1 MDRNFNNNAN
11 NDMDNNINNEMNS
24 NVNNEKHSNIRNN
37 IVPDI
42 DNASENVE
50 KITDDVKNDIHKI
63 DKDSPTSLH
72 DSKEA
77 DQILKKGNHQ
87 DEPIVNPRHIDI
99 SLKDNISRV
108 SAANIGLENSEDTK
122 ESSESLLKKA
132 LEADGDSPSKKAEI
146 NVVSTDGIR
155 YKESPTFNLKET
167 LIMVLLTGIVCTIA
181 SGTIVNHKY
190 STKNGTSYNT
200 LLKDENI
207 QEFLDVYATLNDS
220 YYQTVDKKTAI
231 EGAIAGLMSGAGDN
245 YTSYLDKEDADI
257 LNDSLNGKYEGIG
270 IAINGKEA
278 GLIEKVYA
286 NSPAK
291 EAGLQPKDR
300 ITAINGESIEGK
312 SSSEIAKLIKES
324 PDKKAS
330 LTILRNEETFV
341 VEVSIKTLASP
352 VVDYTVLEGNN
363 KKVGYL
369 AISSFSD
376 TLTSQ
381 VEAALSELEQAGIES
396 LILDLRNNGGGL
408 LTAAK
413 DTASL
418 FLEKGKAIYGLEGN
432 DKTGKTKFYYDET
445 STSKNYPIV
454 VLVNGGTASASE
466 ILTAALKDSY
476 GATTVGTTTYGKGK
490 VQQTK
495 KLSDGSLVKYTTS
508 RWLTPNNEC
517 IDEYGISPDYGVEI
531 EYQYDDDKNIVGY
544 TDTQL
549 AKARSLLGLPEYDE
563 IKSDSNNTEV
573 NGNNG
578 NLEDNGA
585 NSNQEN

>member
-11 NDMDNNINNEMNS
+11 NDMDNNINNE
-24 NVNNEKHSNIRNN
+24 KHSNIRNN

-42 DNASENVE
+42 DTASENIE

-63 DKDSPTSLH
+63 DKDSPTSLP

-99 SLKDNISRV
+99 SLKDNISRA

-122 ESSESLLKKA
+122 ESNESLLKKA
-132 LEADGDSPSKKAEI
+132 LEADGDSPSKKAET
-146 NVVSTDGIR
+146 NVVSTDGTC

-270 IAINGKEA
+270 IAINGKET

>member
-11 NDMDNNINNEMNS
+11 NDMDNNINNE
-24 NVNNEKHSNIRNN
+24 KHSNISNN

-42 DNASENVE
+42 DNASEKIE

-63 DKDSPTSLH
+63 DKDSPTSLY
-72 DSKEA
+72 DSKKA

-87 DEPIVNPRHIDI
+87 DDPIVNPRHIDI
-99 SLKDNISRV
+99 SLKDNISRA

-122 ESSESLLKKA
+122 ESNESLLKKA
-132 LEADGDSPSKKAEI
+132 LEADGDSPSKKAET

-270 IAINGKEA
+270 IAINGKET

-300 ITAINGESIEGK
+300 ITGINGESIEGK
-312 SSSEIAKLIKES
+312 SSSEIAKLIQES
-324 PDKKAS
+324 PNKKAS

-531 EYQYDDDKNIVGY
+531 EYQYDDDKNIIGY

>member
-11 NDMDNNINNEMNS
+11 NDMNNTINNE
-24 NVNNEKHSNIRNN
+24 VNGNLKCNIA
-37 IVPDI
+37 PDI
-42 DNASENVE
+42 DNTFKNVE

-63 DKDSPTSLH
+63 DKDNPTLH
-72 DSKEA
+72 PDSKEA
-77 DQILKKGNHQ
+77 NSMLKSGNNQ
-87 DEPIVNPRHIDI
+87 DEPMPNPRHIDI
-99 SLKDNISRV
+99 SLKDSISRV
-108 SAANIGLENSEDTK
+108 SAANIVENPENSK
-122 ESSESLLKKA
+122 ESNESDLKKA
-132 LEADGDSPSKKAEI
+132 LEADGHSPSKKAET

-231 EGAIAGLMSGAGDN
+231 EGAIAGLMSGAGDS

-257 LNDSLNGKYEGIG
+257 LNNSLNGKYEGIG
-270 IAINGKEA
+270 IAINGKET
-278 GLIEKVYA
+278 GLIEKVYS

-291 EAGLQPKDR
+291 EADLQPKDR

-324 PDKKAS
+324 PNKKAS

-341 VEVSIKTLASP
+341 VKVSIKTLASP

-381 VEAALSELEQAGIES
+381 VEAALNELEQAGIES

-517 IDEYGISPDYGVEI
+517 IDEYGISPDYGIEI
-531 EYQYDDDKNIVGY
+531 EYQYDNDKNIVGY

-563 IKSDSNNTEV
+563 TGNNSNNTEI
-573 NGNNG
+573 NENNS
-578 NLEDNGA
+578 NSEANGA

>member
-11 NDMDNNINNEMNS
+11 NDMNNNINNE
-24 NVNNEKHSNIRNN
+24 VNGKLKCNIA
-37 IVPDI
+37 PDI
-42 DNASENVE
+42 DNTFKNVE

-63 DKDSPTSLH
+63 DKDNPTLH
-72 DSKEA
+72 PDSKETNPMF
-77 DQILKKGNHQ
+77 KSGNNQ
-87 DEPIVNPRHIDI
+87 DEPMPNSRHIDI
-99 SLKDNISRV
+99 SLKDSISRV
-108 SAANIGLENSEDTK
+108 SAANIVENPENSK
-122 ESSESLLKKA
+122 ESNESDLKKA
-132 LEADGDSPSKKAEI
+132 LEADGHSPSKKAET

-231 EGAIAGLMSGAGDN
+231 EGAIAGLMSGAGDS

-270 IAINGKEA
+270 IAINGKET
-278 GLIEKVYA
+278 GLIEKVYS

-291 EAGLQPKDR
+291 EADLQPKDR

-324 PDKKAS
+324 PNKKAS

-341 VEVSIKTLASP
+341 VKVSIKTLASP

-381 VEAALSELEQAGIES
+381 VEAALNELEQAGIES

-517 IDEYGISPDYGVEI
+517 IDEYGISPDYGIEI
-531 EYQYDDDKNIVGY
+531 EYQYDNDKNIVGY

-549 AKARSLLGLPEYDE
+549 AKARSLSGLPEYDE
-563 IKSDSNNTEV
+563 TGNNSNNTEI
-573 NGNNG
+573 NENNS
-578 NLEDNGA
+578 NSEANGA

>member
-11 NDMDNNINNEMNS
+11 NDMNNNINNE
-24 NVNNEKHSNIRNN
+24 VNGKLKCNIA
-37 IVPDI
+37 PDI
-42 DNASENVE
+42 DNTFKNVE
-50 KITDDVKNDIHKI
+50 KITDDGKNDIHKI
-63 DKDSPTSLH
+63 DKDNQTLH
-72 DSKEA
+72 PDSKEA
-77 DQILKKGNHQ
+77 NPMFKSGNNQ
-87 DEPIVNPRHIDI
+87 DEPMPNPRHIDI
-99 SLKDNISRV
+99 SLKDSISRV
-108 SAANIGLENSEDTK
+108 SAANIVENPENSK
-122 ESSESLLKKA
+122 ESNESDLKKA
-132 LEADGDSPSKKAEI
+132 LEEDGYSPSKKAET

-231 EGAIAGLMSGAGDN
+231 EGAIAGLMSGAGDS

-257 LNDSLNGKYEGIG
+257 LNNSLNGKYEGIG
-270 IAINGKEA
+270 IAINGKET
-278 GLIEKVYA
+278 GLIEKVYS

-324 PDKKAS
+324 PNKKAS

-381 VEAALSELEQAGIES
+381 LEAALNELEQAGIES

-517 IDEYGISPDYGVEI
+517 IDEYGISPDYGIEI
-531 EYQYDDDKNIVGY
+531 EYQYDNDKNIVGY

-549 AKARSLLGLPEYDE
+549 AKARSLSGLPEYDE
-563 IKSDSNNTEV
+563 TGNNSNNTEI
-573 NGNNG
+573 NENNS
-578 NLEDNGA
+578 NSEANGA

>member
-11 NDMDNNINNEMNS
+11 NDMNNNINNE
-24 NVNNEKHSNIRNN
+24 VNGKLKCNIA
-37 IVPDI
+37 PDI
-42 DNASENVE
+42 DNTFKNVE
-50 KITDDVKNDIHKI
+50 KITDDGKNDIHKI
-63 DKDSPTSLH
+63 DKDNPTLH
-72 DSKEA
+72 PDSKEA
-77 DQILKKGNHQ
+77 NSMFKSGNNQ
-87 DEPIVNPRHIDI
+87 DEPMPNPRHIDI
-99 SLKDNISRV
+99 SLKDSISRV
-108 SAANIGLENSEDTK
+108 SAANIVENPENSK
-122 ESSESLLKKA
+122 ESNESDLKKA
-132 LEADGDSPSKKAEI
+132 LEEDGYSPSKKAET

-231 EGAIAGLMSGAGDN
+231 EGAIAGLMSGAGDS

-257 LNDSLNGKYEGIG
+257 LNNSLNGKYEGIG
-270 IAINGKEA
+270 IAINGKET
-278 GLIEKVYA
+278 GLIEKVYS

-324 PDKKAS
+324 PNKKAS

-381 VEAALSELEQAGIES
+381 LEAALNELEQAGIES

-517 IDEYGISPDYGVEI
+517 IDEYGISPDYGIEI
-531 EYQYDDDKNIVGY
+531 EYQYDNDKNIVGY

-549 AKARSLLGLPEYDE
+549 AKARSLSGLPEYDE
-563 IKSDSNNTEV
+563 TGNNSNNTEI
-573 NGNNG
+573 NENNS
-578 NLEDNGA
+578 NSEANGA

>member
-1 MDRNFNNNAN
+1 MDRNFNNNTN
-11 NDMDNNINNEMNS
+11 NDMNNNINNEMNS
-24 NVNNEKHSNIRNN
+24 NINNEVNGNLKCNIA
-37 IVPDI
+37 PDI
-42 DNASENVE
+42 DNTSKNVE
-50 KITDDVKNDIHKI
+50 KITDDVKKNIHKI
-63 DKDSPTSLH
+63 DKDNPTLH
-72 DSKEA
+72 PDSKESNSM
-77 DQILKKGNHQ
+77 LKSGNNQ
-87 DEPIVNPRHIDI
+87 DEPMPNHRHIDI
-99 SLKDNISRV
+99 SLKDSISKL
-108 SAANIGLENSEDTK
+108 SAANIGLENPENSK
-122 ESSESLLKKA
+122 ESNESDLKKA
-132 LEADGDSPSKKAEI
+132 LEADGYSPLKKAEN

-270 IAINGKEA
+270 IAINGKET

-381 VEAALSELEQAGIES
+381 VEAALNELEQAGIES

-445 STSKNYPIV
+445 STSKKYPIV

-517 IDEYGISPDYGVEI
+517 IDEYGISPDYGIEI

-563 IKSDSNNTEV
+563 AGSNSNNTEI
-573 NGNNG
+573 NENNG
-578 NLEDNGA
+578 NSEVNGA